1 MVLAGFGWFWVV
13 LAGFGWF
20 RVLVTTIFEYEII
33 RLKSFSNH
41 HLKVRE
47 STREREYERRISL
60 TNCASLEQE

>member
-1 MVLAGFGWFWVV
+1 MV

-33 RLKSFSNH
+33 RLKSLSNH

-47 STREREYERRISL
+47 STRERVREEDIFD
-60 TNCASLEQE
+60 